1 MRIAKIMDDKRRKI
15 GVFGGSFNPIH
26 IGHIAIA
33 KAVRDSGMVD
43 EVWLMVSPRNPL
55 KDQSSL
61 MDDSERLAR
70 VRKAVEHL
78 NGIRACD
85 FEFSLPRPS
94 YTYITME
101 KLEQSYPSFS
111 FSLLIGADNWVHF
124 HFWRNHDL
132 LLQRYPI
139 IIYPRQGYKIDTAT
153 LPPTVSYID
162 MPLINVSSTQIRQ
175 MLANGEDVSKFLP
188 PDYSSP
194 EIS

>member
-1 MRIAKIMDDKRRKI
+1 MDDKRRRI

-111 FSLLIGADNWVHF
+111 FSLLIGADNWAHF
-124 HFWRNHDL
+124 HLWRNHDL

-139 IIYPRQGYKIDTAT
+139 IIYPRQGYNIDTTT

-162 MPLINVSSTQIRQ
+162 MPLINVSSTKIRQ
-175 MLANGEDVSKFLP
+175 MMANGEDVSQLLP

-194 EIS
+194 DIS